1 MSSMLFVKPY
11 AKYNT
16 DNTLLSIVITSD
28 TFHKL
33 FKKKNAFFL
42 IYIKITLVER
52 F

>member
-33 FKKKNAFFL
+33 
-42 IYIKITLVER
+42 YIKHSKKR
-52 F
+52 MHFF